1 MPRLGLGLGSQISAG
16 KLTIYDTDALT
27 YINAVEAADGQ
38 SLENGVKVAINNFV
52 VGCKADGIWDAI
64 VGCCIMAGARTYT
77 GALVPLKG
85 TAPTNYNFASGDY
98 SRKLGLLGNDSN
110 KVLDTNYIHNEATL
124 YSQNNN
130 HLSAYIT
137 QLPNDSAGQII
148 GTIAGAGNLSYIRN
162 SSTSAISFTSM
173 TIATI
178 VRTVSSLSTGF
189 FGLTRN
195 NSLNFTSRAA
205 TTGGASEA
213 TTSGISQPPAS
224 LKLGVFGSFT
234 SAAPTTPTQ
243 PTSARMSFY
252 SLGKSLTLSS
262 LDSRVTTLMNTLAS
276 VLP

>member
-1 MPRLGLGLGSQISAG
+1 MLIGNTRIGGIGSLSV
-16 KLTIYDTDALT
+16 KNTYDPDALAYLT
-27 YINAVEAADGQ
+27 AVEAADGQ
-38 SLENGVKVAINNFV
+38 ALENAVKIAINTFV
-52 VGCKADGIWDAI
+52 VGCKSDGIWDAI

-130 HLSAYIT
+130 HLSVYIT
-137 QLPNDSAGQII
+137 QLPTDAAGQII
-148 GTIAGAGNLSYIRN
+148 GTIAGTGNLSYIRN

-173 TIATI
+173 ALLTT

-195 NSLNFTSRAA
+195 NSSNFTSIA
-205 TTGGASEA
+205 TTIGGASEA
-213 TTSGISQPPAS
+213 TTTGTSQSPAS

-234 SAAPTTPTQ
+234 AAAPTTPTQ
-243 PTSARMSFY
+243 GTTARMSFY
-252 SLGKSLTLSS
+252 SLGKALTLSS
-262 LDSRVTTLMNTLAS
+262 LNARITTLMTTLNA
-276 VLP
+276 LL